1 MKLATMVWRNLR
13 ILFRS
18 KTTTLVILLGPL
30 LAVMLATMSFDN
42 DNQYSLKIAAF
53 GESYPRIANQFL
65 EELSKSS
72 FQVDRM
78 RTADDCRNTVRE
90 GKHHAC
96 MLIEPDSR
104 KSVAITMLVDFSKVN
119 VVDHLLNQISDKVAL
134 QSSEISLN
142 LTEALVK
149 RIEMTKE
156 EVEKNRYIITSLTT
170 GQELVGR
177 QLDELNANLA
187 AFDPKID
194 VSAPAGLVTAIDNGT
209 VDAQF
214 ETVNRLKN
222 EMVFQLSSI
231 SKDLDEALKGMSM
244 SETDKNT
251 LREIINVNDNK
262 VRKISDEFRATAE
275 LTSKDLGDLK
285 DRLNEIIG
293 TLGIL
298 KEQLDGAKD
307 AKFNANVQIRKL
319 KGTLD
324 DNLIKI
330 IVLQTALNK
339 IGASVDNLKV
349 SRESVQ
355 SPIRTDIQ
363 PISASSSRLNMI
375 FPTILVFLVMISC
388 TLLAASLVSSH
399 KQNPGSVRDSL
410 MPVHPAMRLIALFL
424 TVAVLAFVQTMAVLG
439 LAGAILGTSI
449 LPGIPSA
456 GFSLLTLISVFSL
469 LGMVLGFAFTT
480 EQGAV
485 LAGVGLTSASLVFSD
500 VLLPIES
507 MPPLVAKFAS
517 MNPFVIG
524 TELVR
529 RSLLYHTQFSTL
541 IQGVVLLIVISLG
554 LIVILLFQHREK
566 F

>member
-1 MKLATMVWRNLR
+1 M
-13 ILFRS
+13 
-18 KTTTLVILLGPL
+18 
-30 LAVMLATMSFDN
+30 
-42 DNQYSLKIAAF
+42 
-53 GESYPRIANQFL
+53 
-65 EELSKSS
+65 
-72 FQVDRM
+72 
-78 RTADDCRNTVRE
+78 
-90 GKHHAC
+90 
-96 MLIEPDSR
+96 
-104 KSVAITMLVDFSKVN
+104 
-119 VVDHLLNQISDKVAL
+119 
-134 QSSEISLN
+134 
-142 LTEALVK
+142 
-149 RIEMTKE
+149 
-156 EVEKNRYIITSLTT
+156 
-170 GQELVGR
+170 
-177 QLDELNANLA
+177 
-187 AFDPKID
+187 
-194 VSAPAGLVTAIDNGT
+194 SAPAGLVTAIDNGT

-244 SETDKNT
+244 SETDKNM

-507 MPPLVAKFAS
+507 MPVSREVRIDEPVCDRDRTRS
-517 MNPFVIG
+517 QVIAIP
-524 TELVR
+524 
-529 RSLLYHTQFSTL
+529 HTILHADS
-541 IQGVVLLIVISLG
+541 GVVLLIVISLG
-554 LIVILLFQHREK
+554 LIVILLFQHRRSSSSCEDGNPY
-566 F
+566 